1 VKLSQSS
8 RIGIVTIIFLTI
20 FSVGI
25 GSVTVRHSRDEEIKK
40 VDRSLNFIA
49 QSALNNPDQAVGAS
63 LYAIEQSTIDATL
76 ALLTDDGTETII
88 NESSL
93 NYTGAPTIAQVKRAT
108 FAPISISAD
117 IPYRVRTLELQGGD
131 FIIIARGTS
140 DINKTF
146 ASNVRY
152 LVLVTLL
159 LDSIAGILLL
169 LYFRRE
175 RRRSDLDSLTRMQE
189 FLGDAS
195 HELRTPL
202 TVIKGYVEM
211 LSKDQ
216 LPEAEARS
224 RAFARVHT
232 EINRM
237 ESLIQDLLLLAELG
251 ESATRDIERMNLS
264 DSVQAHGA
272 DFLTLNADRDITLA
286 IEPDIEIKGS
296 HDYISRFIQNA
307 LNNIVRHT
315 HNDAPVRISLLR
327 KGKSAYLI
335 IEDGGPGL
343 PEHAYRENIRSLNRF
358 DQSRSRDNGGS
369 GLGMSI
375 MSAVIE
381 KLDGSFSLRK
391 SELGGLAIVAVLPQL

>member
-1 VKLSQSS
+1 MKLSQSS
-8 RIGIVTIIFLTI
+8 RIGLVTIVFLTI
-20 FSVGI
+20 FTVGI

-40 VDRSLNFIA
+40 VDSSLNFIA
-49 QSALNNPDQAVGAS
+49 QSALNNPDQTVGAS

-76 ALLTDDGTETII
+76 ALLTDDGSETII

-93 NYTGAPTIAQVKRAT
+93 DYTGAPNVTLVKRAT
-108 FAPISISAD
+108 FAPIAVKGEN
-117 IPYRVRTLELQGGD
+117 PYRLRTVQLQGGD
-131 FIIIARGTS
+131 YIIIARSTA
-140 DINKTF
+140 DISKTF

-159 LDSIAGILLL
+159 LDSIAGLLLL

-216 LPEAEARS
+216 LPQPDAKN
-224 RAFARVHT
+224 RAFTRVHT

-251 ESATRDIERMNLS
+251 ESGTREIERMNLS

-272 DFLTLNADRDITLA
+272 DFVTLNPDRKITLTVA
-286 IEPDIEIKGS
+286 PDIEIKGS

-307 LNNIVRHT
+307 LNNIARHT
-315 HNDAPVRISLLR
+315 EKSAPVRISLSS
-327 KGKSAYLI
+327 KGKSAHLI

-343 PEHAYRENIRSLNRF
+343 PEQAYRENIRSLNRF

-381 KLDGSFSLRK
+381 KLDGKFSLRK
-391 SELGGLAIVAVLPQL
+391 SELGGLAIVADLPQL